1 MNEESPLVQYIK
13 QLENPDREGFSI
25 VTNRWYRPNRK
36 GFDSQQYGY
45 GLDKNTNNE
54 FRNFLNTINRDYITP
69 EEERKYRLGHINGY
83 LTDIWNKRTKEKQFS
98 DKKKIMAYG
107 LMYHGYGP
115 KLWNKGNPIYDT
127 FWNGSDEDMV
137 KAVSEFYKGLNSER
151 AKQHVNYWKN
161 YKEPYKLMNQNPL
174 PQWQPPIQFKQQ
186 GGIFTGAGAG
196 GSWDTTSDTFDG
208 VSNFNEAF
216 DNAVQKGLR
225 EFIFQGRRYNTK
237 KENNPVREYNNRWVG
252 QTRSAD
258 VNNPSKTYD
267 RQAGPLRGP
276 MSLIPMVTDTHVGSP
291 ERPPQL
297 VYNPNAMEY
306 FSSPFRSYQT
316 AAPKKIRIKRALGGC
331 HFKNKLTVK
340 SN

>member
-1 MNEESPLVQYIK
+1 MKANKSQNGTIKTTHEGYGNNRTRIDDKFLDFESLNDGIK
-13 QLENPDREGFSI
+13 KGIQRLHNKFNAFNVPVNQFVWNLYQNGYYTNSPANYED
-25 VTNRWYRPNRK
+25 VTN
-36 GFDSQQYGY
+36 G
-45 GLDKNTNNE
+45 
-54 FRNFLNTINRDYITP
+54 I
-69 EEERKYRLGHINGY
+69 INGKSFKNV
-83 LTDIWNKRTKEKQFS
+83 LS
-98 DKKKIMAYG
+98 
-107 LMYHGYGP
+107 
-115 KLWNKGNPIYDT
+115 
-127 FWNGSDEDMV
+127 
-137 KAVSEFYKGLNSER
+137 GLNISSPQ
-151 AKQHVNYWKN
+151 KTNKPVDWNT
-161 YKEPYKLMNQNPL
+161 L

-186 GGIFTGAGAG
+186 GGTFTGAGAG

-216 DNAVQKGLR
+216 DNAVKKGLR

-258 VNNPSKTYD
+258 VKNPSKTYD

-297 VYNPNAMEY
+297 DYNPNAMEY

-316 AAPKKIRIKRALGGC
+316 AAPKRIRIKKALGGY